1 MARKRLSACWSPNL
15 VTIQPLFLRFLALAL
30 VLLVAGAPRALAQ
43 QDDDVVLTVEDFPRI
58 VSDVTVVTVP
68 VTVTGPKGEY
78 VSGLEMTDFRIF
90 DNDVEQKIDSFD
102 VAFLPISMVVCV
114 QSSSRVEG
122 ILPDV
127 QKTAVLFTDL
137 VLGEFGETALIA
149 FDQRIRLLQDFT
161 ADTATI
167 EKALKS
173 ITIGS
178 DASRLSDGVY
188 SAIRLLIRRPQ
199 NHRKVVVVISESQET
214 GSEIGLGETLR
225 TAQLHDIMIYPVRL
239 SSLSARLSRTPD
251 VPRDP
256 FPPGVQARPTPIGGV
271 STPTTMA
278 QQRNNVTGNVIPIII
293 DLVRGVKNL
302 VFSNPLELLATG
314 TGGDDYSPRTEDG
327 LQESIAKIGED
338 LRSQYLLTYRPSNLN
353 QGGLFHNIRVQ
364 VPYKSAEV
372 RARPGYWHGPDP
384 VTAPDPSDPP
394 AQP

>member
-1 MARKRLSACWSPNL
+1 
-15 VTIQPLFLRFLALAL
+15 
-30 VLLVAGAPRALAQ
+30 
-43 QDDDVVLTVEDFPRI
+43 
-58 VSDVTVVTVP
+58 VVTVP

-78 VSGLEMTDFRIF
+78 VSGLEVTDFRIF
-90 DNDVEQKIDSFD
+90 DNEVEQKIDSFD

-127 QKTAVLFTDL
+127 QKTAVLFTEL
-137 VLGEFGETALIA
+137 VLGEFGEAALIA

-167 EKALKS
+167 EKGLKS

-225 TAQLHDIMIYPVRL
+225 TAQLHDIMVYPVRL

-256 FPPGVQARPTPIGGV
+256 FPPGVQARPTPVGGV
-271 STPTTMA
+271 STPNGR
-278 QQRNNVTGNVIPIII
+278 RN
-293 DLVRGVKNL
+293 
-302 VFSNPLELLATG
+302 SA
-314 TGGDDYSPRTEDG
+314 
-327 LQESIAKIGED
+327 IGRRWSRPWKRREPPC
-338 LRSQYLLTYRPSNLN
+338 SAPRPSTLRRSSRRRDEWPTCSDSPTR
-353 QGGLFHNIRVQ
+353 GRLKPPPPSRSSGRV
-364 VPYKSAEV
+364 
-372 RARPGYWHGPDP
+372 
-384 VTAPDPSDPP
+384 
-394 AQP
+394 